1 MKRLITILFTTIAT
15 STTYALA
22 QGPEGHSHTIDSEHS
37 NAMAILDSYKDR
49 LPMYHLDGSSYLIEH
64 WRHTDRLLPRHLPG
78 TNRTLWMK
86 SEMMKRV
93 NINPPKFLDYNSIT
107 LRIGGGNGSLTIS
120 NGSAYNY
127 NNLYPNINAAYR
139 DARTLSFPVPR

>member
-1 MKRLITILFTTIAT
+1 
-15 STTYALA
+15 
-22 QGPEGHSHTIDSEHS
+22 
-37 NAMAILDSYKDR
+37 
-49 LPMYHLDGSSYLIEH
+49 
-64 WRHTDRLLPRHLPG
+64 
-78 TNRTLWMK
+78 MK

-107 LRIGGGNGSLTIS
+107 LRIGGGNSSLTIS

-127 NNLYPNINAAYR
+127 NNLYPNLNAAYR